1 MPLKPGKDPTESF
14 LKPRKVSGIRVGL
27 LAASNRREKDSGSP
41 DLRLEGQ
48 ARSRGSTNSPA
59 PNDSVRPEPDPVT
72 RHCSK
77 VGVSSV

>member
-1 MPLKPGKDPTESF
+1 MSSQRG
-14 LKPRKVSGIRVGL
+14 
-27 LAASNRREKDSGSP
+27 KDSGSP

-59 PNDSVRPEPDPVT
+59 PNDSMRPELDPVT

>member
-1 MPLKPGKDPTESF
+1 MS
-14 LKPRKVSGIRVGL
+14 S
-27 LAASNRREKDSGSP
+27 RRGKDSGSP

-72 RHCSK
+72 RHCGK
-77 VGVSSV
+77 VGVSFV